1 MKTLNI
7 ARACSASVLL
17 FTMSNLHAAGAIKD
31 AEASIAPTEVA
42 SNFVVYTFTS
52 PPREQGGKGANDYEP
67 IAELLTKATGK
78 KFVYKNPDNW
88 LTYQLEM
95 RKGAYDLIFD
105 GPHFVGWRI
114 RQAGHTPLLRLPQPH
129 VWAVITKKDSKAA
142 TLKDLS
148 GRKACVHA
156 PPNFGTLTF
165 LSLFDNPARQPFMHE
180 IKGWEAAYQ
189 GVVSGKC
196 EAAILPLTNLSKQ
209 DPDGKETKIIYQHKP
224 YPNQAFTAGPRVDAA
239 LQTAIVKALMSDE
252 GKIATKPLRLR
263 FCKGKD
269 LVPATKEEYSDV
281 ALVLKNYWGF
291 EF

>member
-1 MKTLNI
+1 MKI
-7 ARACSASVLL
+7 AKLVRACGATALLLTLSEAHAEAIADAKASV
-17 FTMSNLHAAGAIKD
+17 
-31 AEASIAPTEVA
+31 APVEVA
-42 SNFVVYTFTS
+42 SSYVVYTFTS
-52 PPREQGGKGANDYEP
+52 PPREKGGQGEDYYQP
-67 IAELLTKATGK
+67 IADLLTKATGR

-88 LTYQLEM
+88 LTYQIEM
-95 RKGAYDLIFD
+95 RKGTYDLIFD

-129 VWAVITKKDSKAA
+129 IWAVITKADSKV
-142 TLKDLS
+142 TGLKDLS

-196 EAAILPLTNLSKQ
+196 ESAILPLTNLNKL
-209 DPDGKETKIIYQHKP
+209 DPDGKETRIVYQHKP
-224 YPNQAFTAGPRVDAA
+224 YPNQAFTAGPRIDEK
-239 LQTAIVKALMSDE
+239 LQAAIVKALMSDE
-252 GKIATKPLRLR
+252 GKIATKELRQR
-263 FCKGKD
+263 FCKGQD
-269 LVPATKEEYSDV
+269 LVPATKEEYGEV